1 MARINDID
9 EQTLDDILRDA
20 GALKRA
26 LRIDSRRDA
35 AWQAV
40 EQRISPAKHTSPVR
54 MLLRIAAVLIPV
66 AFVALFLV
74 QRATTADTFHYA
86 TTTQADTFLLPDGS
100 QVVLGK
106 GSQLAFVNGSD
117 SRDASLQGIAL
128 FDVRHD
134 EGCPFTV
141 SAGDATVRVLGTTF
155 SVEHWADE
163 DRVRTRVKQ
172 GHVAVSALSQ
182 SVSLLAGEEATFSHG
197 TLTKM
202 RSATPVVSVDSREMV
217 FHAAS
222 LQQVLQEL
230 MTCYHGE
237 LKGVRMNCRPDSTLI
252 TTSFKDQSLA
262 SVVEELNMHFD
273 KNLSL
278 RNGYLTISD

>member
-1 MARINDID
+1 MASINDID
-9 EQTLDDILRDA
+9 EQTLEEILNDA
-20 GALKRA
+20 DALGRA
-26 LRIDSRRDA
+26 LRIDGRRGE
-35 AWQAV
+35 AWRAV
-40 EQRISPAKHTSPVR
+40 ERRISPARHASPVR
-54 MLLRIAAVLIPV
+54 ILLRIAAVLIPV

-74 QRATTADTFHYA
+74 QRATGAETLHYA

-106 GSQLAFVNGSD
+106 GSRLAFTNNSGS
-117 SRDASLQGIAL
+117 RGALLEGIAL

-134 EGCPFTV
+134 DGCPFTV

-155 SVEHWADE
+155 LVEHWADE

-182 SVSLLAGEEATFSHG
+182 TVSLLAGEEATFSHG

-202 RSATPVVSVDSREMV
+202 RSATPNVSVDLREMV

-252 TTSFKDQSLA
+252 TTSFKDQSLS